1 MTSSIRPI
9 LGSFLFFLAVTVTCI
24 VLRSKGGEWGWD
36 FDVLLV
42 GNLVVFMATLG
53 SYFLLRKSLY
63 SKNPQAFV
71 RAMYGSF
78 ILKFFIIVVAAFA
91 YIMAAGKNA
100 NKPALFTSLGLYFIY
115 MFIEISVL
123 TRMMKN
129 QKNVQERSP
138 S

>member
-9 LGSFLFFLAVTVTCI
+9 LGSFLFFVAVTVSCI
-24 VLRSKGGEWGWD
+24 VLRSKGVEWGWD

-42 GNLVVFMATLG
+42 GNLVVFLATIG

-63 SKNPQAFV
+63 SKNPQSFV

-78 ILKFFIIVVAAFA
+78 ILKFFIIVVAAFV
-91 YIMAAGKNA
+91 YIMTAGKNA

-123 TRMMKN
+123 TRMMRN